1 MSKPL
6 ILFAP
11 AVEDAPKG
19 VPMGTSLEDTS
30 QIILQVVS
38 PSKKKRAS
46 LRKSEISGGSKFVEI
61 WNEGL
66 LESSLDVSDLH
77 GDFYGDGNLSPLQ
90 ANIMIYLTMTSRILR
105 VIGICP
111 E

>member
-1 MSKPL
+1 MSKSL
-6 ILFAP
+6 IFFVP
-11 AVEDAPKG
+11 DIEDAPKG
-19 VPMGTSLEDTS
+19 VAVGTSLEDTS

-66 LESSLDVSDLH
+66 LEASLDVSDLH
-77 GDFYGDGNLSPLQ
+77 GDFYGDGNLCKSP
-90 ANIMIYLTMTSRILR
+90 ANEHISL
-105 VIGICP
+105 
-111 E
+111 